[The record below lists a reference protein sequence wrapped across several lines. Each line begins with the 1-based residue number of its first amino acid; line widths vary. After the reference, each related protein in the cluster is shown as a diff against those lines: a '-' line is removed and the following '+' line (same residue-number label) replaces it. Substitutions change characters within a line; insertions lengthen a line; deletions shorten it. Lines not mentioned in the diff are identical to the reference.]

1 MQPISKKDWAKANP
15 PRENESLEQYK
26 ARYAYDT
33 DEGVLPAVK
42 EFAKGG
48 ALGLA
53 KTGTSMAGG
62 VGYLL
67 GNRGIRDW
75 ARESEQQAT
84 EFLNPQG
91 KAGAVGEFV
100 GRGVGE
106 IGSAMLGGG
115 LALKGVTKLAS
126 VADKA
131 GKLGKVAQATKA
143 GLESK
148 SAIQRALATAAVN
161 APVDVLQGAAQDS
174 GMVLP
179 GRFGAMAENVLFSGA
194 GGYIPA
200 ALQAR
205 KAKVSSRDEAAKLVN
220 EMMEGPKAGQKLLTA
235 GTPGAQPYTGPSST
249 PQGPAIPMTGPRT
262 GESTSPYPVVRYSQ
276 SPATPVNPAFR
287 EAGIETGQEV
297 VALRNKL
304 EKMSP
309 TELAE
314 YMAMNMPNV
323 SEEELLQLM
332 TQRIPI
338 DGARVPLAA
347 EEVKS
352 LRGVRGQRMRP
363 RTGAVESELLSSLAG
378 GGIGA
383 ASGAA
388 AGDTP
393 EERMGY
399 GALGGIAGLLVGSR
413 APRFFESGATS
424 RAPKATPVVEKGLGT
439 YAEQGGLKAPKM
451 GAQLDEFPENRRP
464 LMDRANLNE
473 TEKIMFGDS
482 FAASVSKIEPTI
494 ARPRTRTEYDN
505 AVRSVLKEKNVPEL
519 ADLDPKRATAAEAG
533 AMLSLVS
540 NMRKRRTEQIE
551 LLKKAASP
559 EEASSIVTRI
569 DALQDTAD
577 HMLAQVMKADTEAGR
592 SLQARRYNVQDISDP
607 TYWYIK
613 GSRAKDGILNEAE
626 KSVIDK
632 LAMEKDSTKLLQ
644 YMARLQKSSVPE
656 QIAQLRSA
664 GLLASF
670 VGRTRDFVSTNAN
683 YISTVAQRYPGA
695 LADIALSKITAR
707 KLGGAADQYRTVALP
722 SAEEAKSAR
731 DGARAGLRM
740 AAESMGYDAT
750 KAGGMKQW
758 IEYMRQAEIDP
769 EMAKTLDVP
778 ALTNIDMFSRMLGE
792 NQLGKGID
800 TFADTY
806 AKSVMRFSGVTDKV
820 IKQAA
825 LMGSM
830 QEQANLSAL
839 RRGLKGDAAKEYAAK
854 LMRSPTDEM
863 KLDAKM
869 AADEI
874 TFTNDGMLSQIIS
887 NMINTGASTAGKN
900 VAGGDA
906 LFRAAARFVVPFR
919 RTPANI
925 LTRALEYAPVTGQ
938 FLSIK
943 AGLDW
948 NKELASS
955 ALEGVAKSR
964 SVALKQRKLVDM
976 LTKNATGL
984 GMFALGAE
992 LYKNGVLT
1000 GEAPKGGAEMEQ
1012 WRLEGK
1018 QPESILVNGQWYPV
1032 ARISPYGSMMTM
1044 AASLL
1049 QKSGGKGVLE
1059 GIAQGGVGGTA
1070 SAVST
1075 SLLNQPMVTGPK
1087 EILEAAVGRSMND
1100 EDVGDYFAKQA
1111 GSFVPSIVAQAAR
1124 AEGVQRLPQTT
1135 LQNISSRIPGMQSST
1150 PMRLN
1155 IFGEPVEKPKGVLN
1169 VMLNPLPFTPDVR
1182 SKDPLI
1188 KEMSRVG
1195 VNIGAMKK
1203 GTGEDM
1209 AMYQYRQKEAG
1220 AFVRE
1225 DLESLVQSDEYQQAD
1240 TASQKQ
1246 MIRSTVTKARKDFSD
1261 WLKDNYNLD
1270 TDPE

>member
-205 KAKVSSRDEAAKLVN
+205 KAKVSARDEAAKLVN
-220 EMMEGPKAGQKLLTA
+220 EMMDDFKSPQKLLKA
-235 GTPGAQPYTGPSST
+235 GTPGDPTYIQPVSAP
-249 PQGPAIPMTGPRT
+249 IPMGAGGSREVYPRKLFLRSGDQNAPMYKGPREAPLSEAAIAGRET
-262 GESTSPYPVVRYSQ
+262 GE
-276 SPATPVNPAFR
+276 
-287 EAGIETGQEV
+287 EV
-297 VALRNKL
+297 AAELAML
-304 EKMSP
+304 EKMSVR
-309 TELAE
+309 ERAE

-347 EEVKS
+347 EEAKS

-363 RTGAVESELLSSLAG
+363 RTGAVESEVLSSLAG

-613 GSRAKDGILNEAE
+613 GSRAKNGIINEAE

-740 AAESMGYDAT
+740 AAESMGYDAA

-792 NQLGKGID
+792 NQLGKGIVD
-800 TFADTY
+800 GF
-806 AKSVMRFSGVTDKV
+806 
-820 IKQAA
+820 
-825 LMGSM
+825 
-830 QEQANLSAL
+830 
-839 RRGLKGDAAKEYAAK
+839 DA
-854 LMRSPTDEM
+854 
-863 KLDAKM
+863 
-869 AADEI
+869 
-874 TFTNDGMLSQIIS
+874 
-887 NMINTGASTAGKN
+887 GASQP
-900 VAGGDA
+900 V
-906 LFRAAARFVVPFR
+906 RAA
-919 RTPANI
+919 
-925 LTRALEYAPVTGQ
+925 
-938 FLSIK
+938 S
-943 AGLDW
+943 W
-948 NKELASS
+948 
-955 ALEGVAKSR
+955 
-964 SVALKQRKLVDM
+964 
-976 LTKNATGL
+976 
-984 GMFALGAE
+984 
-992 LYKNGVLT
+992 
-1000 GEAPKGGAEMEQ
+1000 
-1012 WRLEGK
+1012 
-1018 QPESILVNGQWYPV
+1018 
-1032 ARISPYGSMMTM
+1032 
-1044 AASLL
+1044 
-1049 QKSGGKGVLE
+1049 
-1059 GIAQGGVGGTA
+1059 
-1070 SAVST
+1070 
-1075 SLLNQPMVTGPK
+1075 
-1087 EILEAAVGRSMND
+1087 
-1100 EDVGDYFAKQA
+1100 
-1111 GSFVPSIVAQAAR
+1111 
-1124 AEGVQRLPQTT
+1124 AEG
-1135 LQNISSRIPGMQSST
+1135 
-1150 PMRLN
+1150 
-1155 IFGEPVEKPKGVLN
+1155 
-1169 VMLNPLPFTPDVR
+1169 
-1182 SKDPLI
+1182 
-1188 KEMSRVG
+1188 
-1195 VNIGAMKK
+1195 
-1203 GTGEDM
+1203 
-1209 AMYQYRQKEAG
+1209 
-1220 AFVRE
+1220 
-1225 DLESLVQSDEYQQAD
+1225 
-1240 TASQKQ
+1240 
-1246 MIRSTVTKARKDFSD
+1246 
-1261 WLKDNYNLD
+1261 
-1270 TDPE
+1270 